1 MARLTLYLLGPPII
15 EWDGRPVQFAT
26 RRTLALF
33 AYLALTPGMQPRD
46 QLAALLWEREQTTS
60 RTALRNTLVYLR
72 QAFAGTPP
80 VLASRDAIGIDPTIT
95 IDSDLA
101 RLCAATLAAPERW
114 RLYRGELLSGLVCDG
129 APAFEE
135 WLTIQR
141 EQWHRRW
148 IAVLDLTT
156 RHALETGALA
166 EAREA
171 AEVWLAH
178 EPLNETAAARLMRAY
193 LAAGERGA
201 AQHVATSLRTHLA
214 NEFGSA
220 PSAEVLALEQQARKP
235 DEATA
240 PAVRAVET
248 LHTAFVGRSDAFAQL
263 TRTYHAAAGGQPQAA
278 VINGE
283 SGIGKSRLLTEFCAW
298 ADSYGADILT
308 GSAFEV
314 SEGFAYQPLVMALR
328 QRLERER
335 APDDLLDDVWLIEL
349 ARLLPEL
356 RERYP
361 DLPPLPVQDLATQSR
376 LFEAVARLLLAWA
389 RRAPLVLVIDDLQWA
404 DAASFDLLQYVARRA
419 AETPARIMV
428 VVALR
433 SETTERTAAFH
444 SWLLQLARILPLTS
458 LQLDLLSRTAV
469 LQLVTDLADRPEGL
483 APLADWLHTE
493 TGGQPF
499 YLVETLASLYQQG
512 VLIDSPANPRRLDVS
527 TAAYFV
533 QTHRRIP
540 VPAGI
545 AAVIAAR
552 LARLGPGPYALM
564 AVSAVLGRSAS
575 FDTICELAGVDPLQ
589 ALSDHDL
596 LVGQRIWG
604 IEPAQQI
611 VFHHDQIR
619 TVAYAELGETR
630 RRILHRQVVERL
642 REQLS
647 PAERAY
653 HARRAGK
660 TTDALQHAIAA
671 GDAALA
677 LFAVRDAAAQYDEA
691 RNDLLGGAEATVQE
705 WMRLYDRLGRANEL
719 LHQFDQAAAMY
730 QELLDWAAGTGSHEA
745 AALALQRLALLA
757 MWRFDLASAQTLLAQ
772 AIDLAERAEHQLR
785 LAECYWARAQLAVYG
800 WESFQALADGGRAH
814 TLAQMLADHE
824 LAARVNLTMAHA
836 TANLGRWA
844 QTDAYASAAYT
855 TLVGLG
861 DLALQAESLALQAAA
876 QTGMGASEAGA
887 GLAAEAL
894 ALGRRIENPW
904 AIMFAGHQLIAAQ
917 LDTTDLTGAAA
928 LASEC
933 AALAADLPIP
943 PIQLLALVS
952 EIQVTA
958 VLGDE
963 VKLDTLLDRLD
974 TLVDAVIPT
983 RFGRELVA
991 ALRCVAA
998 ARGGHWIEAAQD
1010 AQTALEL
1017 AEPRAI
1023 GPALPRWWLI
1033 MALARGGA
1041 TELAEQEVARIADLV
1056 DNNLR
1061 HQLLLLRCRAA
1072 LAAET
1077 GAVEDAVHWLIDAEQ
1092 IAVRLGLVLDQIGIA
1107 HALASAHQLLESD
1120 DARSA
1125 AEARAAALS
1134 IRICERIADPVLR
1147 DAATRGLQGWH

>member
-1 MARLTLYLLGPPII
+1 M
-15 EWDGRPVQFAT
+15 QFAT

-72 QAFAGTPP
+72 QAFAGAPP

-95 IDSDLA
+95 IESDLA
-101 RLCAATLAAPERW
+101 QLLDPTAAQPERW
-114 RLYRGELLSGLVCDG
+114 QLYRGELLSGLVCDG
-129 APAFEE
+129 APVFEE

-240 PAVRAVET
+240 PAVRAVEM

-308 GSAFEV
+308 GSAFEI

-389 RRAPLVLVIDDLQWA
+389 RRVPLVLVIDDLQWA
-404 DAASFDLLQYVARRA
+404 DAASCDLLHYVARRA
-419 AETPARIMV
+419 AEAPVRMMV

-433 SETTERTAAFH
+433 SETTERMAALRT
-444 SWLLQLARILPLTS
+444 WLLQLARILPLTS

-469 LQLVTDLADRPEGL
+469 LQLVTDLADRPDGL
-483 APLADWLHTE
+483 TPLADWLHTE

-512 VLIDSPANPRRLDVS
+512 VLIDSPANPRRLDMS

-533 QTHRRIP
+533 QMHRRIP
-540 VPAGI
+540 VPSGI

-575 FDTICELAGVDPLQ
+575 FDTICALAGVDPLQ

-596 LVGQRIWG
+596 LVGQRIWVLDL
-604 IEPAQQI
+604 AQHI
-611 VFHHDQIR
+611 TFHHDQIR
-619 TVAYAELGETR
+619 IVAYAELGETR

-642 REQLS
+642 REQLP
-647 PAERAY
+647 PAECSY
-653 HARRAGK
+653 HARRAGMAA
-660 TTDALQHAIAA
+660 DALRHAVAA

-677 LFAVRDAAAQYDEA
+677 LFAVRDAVAQYEEA
-691 RNDLLGGAEATVQE
+691 RRDLSGGAAVTAQE
-705 WMRLYDRLGRANEL
+705 WIRIYDRLGRAYEL
-719 LHQFDQAAAMY
+719 LHQFDQAAAVY
-730 QELLDWAAGTGSHEA
+730 QELLDRAASTGSHEA
-745 AALALQRLALLA
+745 AALAQQRLALLA
-757 MWRFDLASAQTLLAQ
+757 MWRFDLARAQTLLAQ
-772 AIDLAERAEHQLR
+772 AVDRAEHADYPLL
-785 LAECYWARAQLAVYG
+785 LAECYWARAQLAVYT
-800 WESFQALADGGRAH
+800 WESLQACMDGVRAH
-814 TLAQMLADHE
+814 QLALELGDQG

-836 TANLGRWA
+836 MTNLGRCE
-844 QTDAYASAAYT
+844 QTAAYASAAYT
-855 TLVGLG
+855 MLVDMR

-887 GLAAEAL
+887 RLAAEAL

-917 LDTTDLTGAAA
+917 LDTADLASAVV

-933 AALAADLPIP
+933 AALAVDLPIP
-943 PIQLLALVS
+943 PLQLLALVS
-952 EIQVTA
+952 EIQVTV
-958 VLGDE
+958 VLGDV
-963 VKLDTLLDRLD
+963 VKLDTLLNRLD

-991 ALRCVAA
+991 TLRCVAA
-998 ARGGHWIEAAQD
+998 ARGDHWIEAAQE
-1010 AQTALEL
+1010 AQTAVEL
-1017 AEPRAI
+1017 AEREAI

-1033 MALARGGA
+1033 TALARGGA
-1041 TELAEQEVARIADLV
+1041 TQRAAQEIARIASLV
-1056 DNNLR
+1056 DNNPR

-1092 IAVRLGLVLDQIGIA
+1092 IAVRLGLVLDQISIA
-1107 HALASAHQLLESD
+1107 RALASVHQAVGAD
-1120 DARSA
+1120 DARIA

-1134 IRICERIADPVLR
+1134 MRIGERITDPTLHE
-1147 DAATRGLQGWH
+1147 DAARGLQRWQ